1 MAMCGLTKSSDISM
15 EREMK
20 IDTPQKLTE
29 WRNQCLKKRSARK
42 NTIVVCFGPGCLAS
56 GCRDVY
62 AKFEDILAEKKL
74 KDVTLKSV
82 KKTGCH
88 GLCEKGPLV
97 VIEPEG
103 IFYTKV
109 KPAHVKDIIEKTIVS
124 GEVIEKLLYQDP
136 KSEKKIEKYRD
147 IDFYKKQTRIA
158 LRNLGHIDPDDI
170 EDYIA
175 ADGYSAVAKVLTS
188 MTPEE
193 VIDEISKS
201 GLRGRG
207 GGGFPAGKK
216 WATCRRVMSDT
227 HYVICNGDEGDPG
240 AFMDRSIME
249 GDPHT
254 VIEGMII
261 CSYAVGAREAYIY
274 VREEYPLAVQHLYK
288 AIEDANECG
297 LLGENI
303 LGTDFSLDIHI
314 SRGGG
319 AFVCGESSAL
329 MKSVAGDVG
338 EPRAKYIHSVVK
350 GLWDQP
356 TVLNN
361 VETFA
366 NVPVIIN
373 RGSDWFKTIGIETST
388 GTKAFSLVGKV
399 ENTGLIEVPM
409 GISLRKI
416 IFDIGGGIKGNHKF
430 KAVQTGGP
438 SGGTLPE
445 SYLDE
450 SVDFDSLTRAGS
462 MMGSGG
468 MIVMDDRTCMVD
480 VARYFLKFL
489 VNESCGKDV
498 PCREGLYQLHA
509 LANKVTEGKA
519 TEDDLAL
526 MEKLSEFIVMGSLC
540 GLGKSGPNPFLST
553 VKYFRDEYLA
563 HIRDKKCP
571 GGVCRELITY
581 EINDKCTGCLACIK
595 PCPVE
600 AISGEKKKLHVI
612 DQELCTKCG
621 ACYAICQ
628 FDAIDIK

>member
-1 MAMCGLTKSSDISM
+1 
-15 EREMK
+15 MK
-20 IDTPQKLTE
+20 IDSPEKLAQWQKE
-29 WRNQCLKKRSARK
+29 CQKKQEQYK
-42 NTIVVCFGPGCLAS
+42 KKVIICFGPGCLAC

-62 AKFEDILAEKKL
+62 DRFEKELDELNVRDFSLEA
-74 KDVTLKSV
+74 V

-109 KPAHVKDIIEKTIVS
+109 KPAHVRDIIEKTLQK
-124 GEVIEKLLYQDP
+124 GELVEKLLYTDP
-136 KSEKKIEKYRD
+136 KTEKKIEDYKE
-147 IDFYKKQTRIA
+147 IPFYKKQMRLA
-158 LRNLGHIDPDDI
+158 LRNLGHIDPDSI
-170 EDYIA
+170 EDYVA
-175 ADGYSAVAKVLTS
+175 TGGYSAVAKVLTE
-188 MTPEE
+188 MTPQE
-193 VIDEISKS
+193 VIDEVKLSHI
-201 GLRGRG
+201 RGRG
-207 GGGFPAGKK
+207 GGGFPAGRK
-216 WATCRRVMSDT
+216 WETCRKVESDT

-249 GDPHT
+249 GDPHA
-254 VIEGMII
+254 VLEGMIV
-261 CSYAVGAREAYIY
+261 CAYAVGAKDAYIY
-274 VREEYPLAVQHLYK
+274 VREEYPLAVMHLYQ
-288 AIEDANECG
+288 AIEDAGKHG
-297 LLGENI
+297 LLGDNI
-303 LGTDFSLDIHI
+303 MGTDFSLNIHI

-350 GLWDQP
+350 GLWDEP

-366 NVPVIIN
+366 NIPLIIN
-373 RGSDWFKTIGIETST
+373 EGGEWFKNIGTEKST

-409 GISLRKI
+409 GTSLREI
-416 IFDIGGGIKGNHKF
+416 IYDIGGGIKDDRAF

-438 SGGTLPE
+438 SGGCLPADM
-445 SYLDE
+445 LDQP
-450 SVDFDSLTRAGS
+450 VDFDSLTKAGS

-480 VARYFLKFL
+480 VAKYFLKFL
-489 VNESCGKDV
+489 VDESCGKDV
-498 PCREGLYQLHA
+498 PCREGLYQLWQ
-509 LANKVTEGKA
+509 LAVKVTEGNA
-519 TEDDLAL
+519 SEHDLEM
-526 MEKLSEFIVMGSLC
+526 MEHLSEYIITGSLC

-553 VKYFRDEYLA
+553 VRYFRDEYLA
-563 HIRDKKCP
+563 HIKDKECP
-571 GGVCRELITY
+571 AGVCRELITY

-595 PCPVE
+595 PCPVD
-600 AISGEKKKLHVI
+600 AITGEKKKLHVI
-612 DQELCTKCG
+612 DQELCTRCG